1 MEASAELFQ
10 EQEEFESD
18 DKPPSFLPPFRPP
31 TRLHIQR
38 SSICS
43 RAYFVVVMV
52 FFHLYILN
60 VIGLLLYVHY
70 YNVSPDVMSG
80 ERVASV
86 ADSGSE
92 SPEPPPAPPPA
103 SSLHPAPAA
112 SGEPR
117 VMEQSHSFTLH
128 RFEGIRVKH
137 PITGVLRCFQQVC
150 WFESHLHTHSSSG
163 TPVLPLGA
171 FQTGE
176 GIEDHWTALL
186 EFHVSVVSVLRLAT
200 CSR

>member
-1 MEASAELFQ
+1 MDATAELFQ

-18 DKPPSFLPPFRPP
+18 DKPPSFLPPYRPS

-70 YNVSPDVMSG
+70 YNVSPEVMSG

-86 ADSGSE
+86 PHSGSE
-92 SPEPPPAPPPA
+92 SPPPP
-103 SSLHPAPAA
+103 LHPAPVV
-112 SGEPR
+112 SEELH
-117 VMEQSHSFTLH
+117 VMEHSHTSTLH
-128 RFEGIRVKH
+128 RFEGIRVKYTEVE
-137 PITGVLRCFQQVC
+137 PLVLWCTLEEFCDSASV
-150 WFESHLHTHSSSG
+150 FTSFYL
-163 TPVLPLGA
+163 LGGGCS
-171 FQTGE
+171 QPT
-176 GIEDHWTALL
+176 WT
-186 EFHVSVVSVLRLAT
+186 SQ
-200 CSR
+200 

>member
-1 MEASAELFQ
+1 MEASELFQ

-18 DKPPSFLPPFRPP
+18 DKPSSFLPPYRPP

-70 YNVSPDVMSG
+70 YNVSPEVMSG
-80 ERVASV
+80 ERIAS
-86 ADSGSE
+86 APDSGSE
-92 SPEPPPAPPPA
+92 SPELPPPPLAV
-103 SSLHPAPAA
+103 LHPAPAV
-112 SGEPR
+112 SEEQR

-128 RFEGIRVKH
+128 RFEGIRVK
-137 PITGVLRCFQQVC
+137 
-150 WFESHLHTHSSSG
+150 
-163 TPVLPLGA
+163 LPSL
-171 FQTGE
+171 QPS
-176 GIEDHWTALL
+176 L
-186 EFHVSVVSVLRLAT
+186 
-200 CSR
+200 

>member
-18 DKPPSFLPPFRPP
+18 DPLPSFLPPYRPP

-70 YNVSPDVMSG
+70 YNVAPEVMSG
-80 ERVASV
+80 ERVAS
-86 ADSGSE
+86 ALDSGSE
-92 SPEPPPAPPPA
+92 SPPPPP
-103 SSLHPAPAA
+103 LHPAPVE
-112 SGEPR
+112 SEELH
-117 VMEQSHSFTLH
+117 VMEHSHTFTLH

-137 PITGVLRCFQQVC
+137 ASLKPLVLWCIGLRSLFLFCF
-150 WFESHLHTHSSSG
+150 FLHPT
-163 TPVLPLGA
+163 
-171 FQTGE
+171 
-176 GIEDHWTALL
+176 
-186 EFHVSVVSVLRLAT
+186 LA
-200 CSR
+200 SQ

>member
-18 DKPPSFLPPFRPP
+18 DKPPSYLPPYRPP

-70 YNVSPDVMSG
+70 YNVSPEVMSG
-80 ERVASV
+80 ERVGSAP
-86 ADSGSE
+86 DSLSE
-92 SPEPPPAPPPA
+92 SSEPPPAA
-103 SSLHPAPAA
+103 LHAAPAA
-112 SGEPR
+112 PGEQH

-137 PITGVLRCFQQVC
+137 STTGTFSFTVLVGRVLR
-150 WFESHLHTHSSSG
+150 
-163 TPVLPLGA
+163 
-171 FQTGE
+171 
-176 GIEDHWTALL
+176 
-186 EFHVSVVSVLRLAT
+186 
-200 CSR
+200 

>member
-10 EQEEFESD
+10 EQDEFESD
-18 DKPPSFLPPFRPP
+18 DKPPSFLPPYRPP

-70 YNVSPDVMSG
+70 YNVSPEVMSG
-80 ERVASV
+80 ERIAS
-86 ADSGSE
+86 ALDSGSE
-92 SPEPPPAPPPA
+92 SPVPRPPPPPAVLQLGPA
-103 SSLHPAPAA
+103 GS
-112 SGEPR
+112 E
-117 VMEQSHSFTLH
+117 EQSHSFTLH

-137 PITGVLRCFQQVC
+137 SI
-150 WFESHLHTHSSSG
+150 SG
-163 TPVLPLGA
+163 TFRFVLL
-171 FQTGE
+171 
-176 GIEDHWTALL
+176 
-186 EFHVSVVSVLRLAT
+186 VVSEL
-200 CSR
+200 